1 MSLPENLVCNIIAR
15 NADKFVTVS
24 FIAKDGN
31 ERTYN
36 GRFNVKKYY
45 KGTPKSEVVSE
56 MLQKQN
62 LIPIWTKAEDGSY
75 SKVKSFR
82 PNTVTRIVAG
92 GRQVFNL

>member
-1 MSLPENLVCNIIAR
+1 MSLPENLVCNLIAR

-45 KGTPKSEVVSE
+45 KGTAKSEVVSE
-56 MLQKQN
+56 RCCASRTLFLSGHKQRMGRLVKLSHSV
-62 LIPIWTKAEDGSY
+62 LI
-75 SKVKSFR
+75 
-82 PNTVTRIVAG
+82 
-92 GRQVFNL
+92 L